1 MVLVLLRCIL
11 NKKQWL
17 CLLLLV
23 VLNALIYVKKKK
35 NQILNIFFKILG

>member
-23 VLNALIYVKKKK
+23 VLNALIYVKKK
-35 NQILNIFFKILG
+35 QILNAFLKF

>member
-23 VLNALIYVKKKK
+23 VLNALIYVKKKTNTK
-35 NQILNIFFKILG
+35 CFFKILG